1 MTLSPGRRLGPYE
14 VVSPLGAGGMGEVYL
29 ARDTRLGREVALKV
43 LPRELATDPVRR
55 ARLEREA
62 RAISA
67 LSHPHVCALFDVGRA
82 DDEGDELE
90 YLVMERLE
98 GETLAARL
106 ERGPLPV
113 PEVLALGRQLAAA
126 LAAAHRRGI
135 VHRDLKPGNVM
146 LTRSGAKLLDFG
158 LAHQAEGEPTPG
170 DGPHPTATLAT
181 ERAPLTEEGT
191 LVGTWPY
198 LSPEQLRGRPAD
210 ARSDV
215 FALGCV
221 LFEALSGRRA
231 FPGTAR
237 ADIVAAVLSV
247 DPPDLREAA
256 PGTPAALAA
265 LVRQCLAKDPDARWQ
280 CADDVAR
287 GLSLVEE
294 GLGRAVAEPAKAAS
308 RWPLAVGVLG
318 VAAAALAV
326 GLLLARPSPAPAPL
340 LFQVSPPEGVIVPR
354 PTTGTMLAISPDG
367 RRVVFVGAREGSHS
381 LWAWSAEEGQSRM
394 LDETTGAI
402 SPFFSPDGRDVAF
415 FAGDELRRV
424 PASGGPATVI
434 ARAPLATSGTW
445 GRDGTILFTRFLE
458 PDAGLYAVPAAGGE
472 PRPLAPATSPAEI
485 RMFPRFLPDGRHYL
499 FGRGFGTPAAE
510 RQLCVA
516 SLDGGSAD
524 CFASCSSQGEH
535 STTGH
540 VLCARAGKLIALPFD
555 ARARRPTGEP
565 VVVSPAVRWFGPTG
579 SASFAVS
586 ADGSTLVHE
595 LRPPPSRLVWLDRDG
610 REVAAMGEPRP
621 FGLVQLAP
629 DGRHAAVDV
638 WQDETGGRD
647 VWSVDTVT
655 GVARRLTFAALD
667 AWAPAWSP
675 DGARLAY
682 ASGDLGPPDIRVL
695 RLDGSGEET
704 LVSAPGVQFPRH
716 FSPDGRLLL
725 YEDYPG
731 GRSDQRRLRLHG
743 AGPPRVPASAPAASY
758 HGRFSPDGRQIAYVS
773 EESGRPEVYVAAVD
787 GTRPPRRVS
796 RQGGVLPRFRGDGR
810 ELFFFQPDG
819 MMMAASL
826 ADESAPPRSLF
837 HIEGVTAFDFDFDV
851 ARDGERFLVRVAPEA
866 EGAAGLRVTL
876 EWARLLERNER
887 PPAGADRR

>member
-1 MTLSPGRRLGPYE
+1 
-14 VVSPLGAGGMGEVYL
+14 MGEVYL

-43 LPRELATDPVRR
+43 LPRAVSADPGRR
-55 ARLEREA
+55 ARFEREA

-113 PEVLALGRQLAAA
+113 PEALALGRQLAGA

-158 LAHQAEGEPTPG
+158 LARHGESEPASE
-170 DGPHPTATLAT
+170 DEQHSTASLAT
-181 ERAPLTEEGT
+181 EQAPLTREGT

-221 LFEALSGRRA
+221 LFEALSGGRA
-231 FPGTAR
+231 FQGTAR
-237 ADIVAAVLSV
+237 ADILAAVLSA
-247 DPPDLREAA
+247 DPPDLREAV

-265 LVRQCLAKDPDARWQ
+265 LVRQCLAKDPGDRWQ

-294 GLGRAVAEPAKAAS
+294 GLGRTVAEPAKAAS

-318 VAAAALAV
+318 LAAAALAV
-326 GLLLARPSPAPAPL
+326 GLLLTRRPPPPAPL
-340 LFQVSPPEGVIVPR
+340 RFPVPPPEGIILPR
-354 PTTGTMLAISPDG
+354 PTTGSMLAISPDG
-367 RRVVFVGAREGSHS
+367 RRVVFAGAREGAPR
-381 LWAWSAEEGQSRM
+381 LWVWSAEEGQSRM

-445 GRDGTILFTRFLE
+445 GPDGTILFTRFLE
-458 PDAGLYAVPAAGGE
+458 PDAGLYVVPAAGGE
-472 PRPLAPATSPAEI
+472 PRLLASAASPVEI

-499 FGRGFGTPAAE
+499 FGRGFGMPAAE

-516 SLDGGSAD
+516 SLDGGAAD
-524 CFASCSSQGEH
+524 CFASCSSQGEY

-540 VLCARAGKLIALPFD
+540 VLCTRAGKLIALPFD

-565 VVVSPAVRWFGPTG
+565 AVVSPEVRWFGPTG
-579 SASFAVS
+579 AASFAVS

-595 LRPPPSRLVWLDRDG
+595 PRPFPSRLVWLDRDG
-610 REVAAMGEPRP
+610 REVATIGEPRP
-621 FGLVQLAP
+621 FGFVQLAP

-647 VWSVDTVT
+647 VWSVDTVS

-675 DGARLAY
+675 DGTRLAY

-695 RLDGSGEET
+695 RLAGNGGEQT
-704 LVSAPGVQFPRH
+704 LVRDPGVQFPRH

-731 GRSDQRRLRLHG
+731 GRFDQRRLKLHG
-743 AGPPRVPASAPAASY
+743 EGPPRFAVSAPAGSY

-773 EESGRPEVYVAAVD
+773 EESGRPEVYLAALD
-787 GTRPPRRVS
+787 GGRPPRRVS
-796 RQGGVLPRFRGDGR
+796 PKGGVLPRFRGDGR

-819 MMMAASL
+819 MLMAASL
-826 ADESAPPRSLF
+826 ADEGAPPRSLF

-851 ARDGERFLVRVAPEA
+851 ARDGERFLVRLAPEA
-866 EGAAGLRVTL
+866 EGSAGLRVAIG
-876 EWARLLERNER
+876 WSKLL
-887 PPAGADRR
+887 PPARPGESR